1 MNTYTLMLI
10 YTYFNKCDYYLR
22 GTVPDSTKEF
32 VLSTVTAATPSN
44 TATPF
49 ITSSGN
55 ALSKAM

>member
-1 MNTYTLMLI
+1 MNSYTLMLI

-44 TATPF
+44 IATPF
-49 ITSSGN
+49 FTLSGN
-55 ALSKAM
+55 ASAKAM

>member
-44 TATPF
+44 IATPF
-49 ITSSGN
+49 FTSSGN

>member
-32 VLSTVTAATPSN
+32 VLSTVTGATPSN
-44 TATPF
+44 IATPF
-49 ITSSGN
+49 FTSSGN